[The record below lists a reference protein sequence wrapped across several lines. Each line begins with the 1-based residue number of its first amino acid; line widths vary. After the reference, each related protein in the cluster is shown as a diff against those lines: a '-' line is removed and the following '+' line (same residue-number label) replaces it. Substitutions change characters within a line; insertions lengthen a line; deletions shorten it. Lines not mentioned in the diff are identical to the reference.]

1 MKDFEATRNKNGQG
15 ASENEATCEDAPV
28 EDSCD
33 GAADGDS
40 VATSQSAQAS
50 EMGSS
55 ANQAPNW
62 EDLKKNIL
70 KAIKNDQESHVF

>member
-1 MKDFEATRNKNGQG
+1 MMNAESTSVDGP
-15 ASENEATCEDAPV
+15 TCEDAQV

-33 GAADGDS
+33 GAPVEAS
-40 VATSQSAQAS
+40 MAASQSAQAS

>member
-1 MKDFEATRNKNGQG
+1 MNAKNT
-15 ASENEATCEDAPV
+15 SVDVPTCDDAPV

-70 KAIKNDQESHVF
+70 AAIKNDGEPQVF